1 ASYNHYLCI
10 LFQHC
15 GSWVSVSVFEF
26 HTIVVQP
33 REDVTLR
40 CSNLSSFPVHIF
52 WFKLVNGSNASIIS
66 SMNIPE
72 CNASLREGFQNGKFT
87 MTSNRTNLFLSI
99 TQLDF
104 SDSGLY
110 ICGTSLELKS
120 GIFSA
125 TYLQVQVDAFVVPF
139 WILCA
144 TSIFL
149 LIVIIYLAAKN
160 RRTQTVCLCLQNPDS
175 DTLNYAALNF
185 VHKPKRNR
193 MTRYQIVT
201 ASAVTPSLCP
211 ASAS

>member
-1 ASYNHYLCI
+1 MGNISLILGILC
-10 LFQHC
+10 
-15 GSWVSVSVFEF
+15 WVSVSVFEF

-52 WFKLVNGSNASIIS
+52 WFKLVNGSNANIIS

-72 CNASLREGFQNGKFT
+72 YNASLREGFQNGKFT

-160 RRTQTVCLCLQNPDS
+160 RRTQTAQADSQNSQQNKNPDS

-193 MTRYQIVT
+193 MAEEEKELETTVVYAATR
-201 ASAVTPSLCP
+201 
-211 ASAS
+211 